1 MRKQVKQR
9 TVEESAERLLSL
21 IKRKSKIKIAVE
33 DACGEFHNGIPTI
46 EIYEIDSTILK
57 KIYHRK
63 PDVKL
68 ENTYGAIFHIGC
80 HDSKDFILNHAKKLK
95 EIQIDVVLSE

>member
-1 MRKQVKQR
+1 MRKQVEQR

-21 IKRKSKIKIAVE
+21 MKRKSKIKIAVE
-33 DACGEFHNGIPTI
+33 DACGEFHNGIPTV
-46 EIYEIDSTILK
+46 EIHEIDSEILK
-57 KIYHRK
+57 KIYYRK

-68 ENTYGAIFHIGC
+68 ENTYGAIFHCGC
-80 HDSKDFILNHAKKLK
+80 YDSKDLILKHAKKLE